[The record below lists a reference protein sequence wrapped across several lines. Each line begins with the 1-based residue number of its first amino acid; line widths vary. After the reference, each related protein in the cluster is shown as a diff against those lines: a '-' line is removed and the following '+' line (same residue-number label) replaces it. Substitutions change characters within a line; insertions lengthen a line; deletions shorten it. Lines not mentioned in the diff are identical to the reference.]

1 VDAFLDIPQAIVY
14 IVLMDA
20 KRETRMKS
28 GTMRKRLRWMAPAAG
43 ILLLTGATLQ
53 YFDSARSLYTKLKV
67 FSDILERIRT
77 DYVEEK
83 DPDKLVD
90 SAIRGMVADLDP
102 HTTYMTREEYDKWNQ
117 DFEGFSGIGIY
128 FDILDG
134 KITILSVIKEGP
146 SEKVGLQTGDRIV
159 SIGGV
164 SAIGIKRDDV
174 PLKLMGPKGTQV
186 NLLVERNGWPK
197 PRAYSIVREEVHVV
211 SVADAFLLAPGTG
224 YIGVTRFSATT
235 DGELDQA
242 LQKLELMG
250 MKRLVL
256 DLRQNG
262 GGYLEAAVRVSDRF
276 LPGGKKIVY
285 TRGRTDESFREYFST
300 ERGTHPLIP
309 MIVLID
315 RTSASASEIVAG
327 AMQDWDRAL
336 IVGETSFGKGLVQ
349 NPYRF
354 GDGSAL
360 LMTTARYHTPA
371 GRVIQRPYRDKS
383 EADYYEEIFDRNWR
397 QKERKKTGRPEFK
410 TMILGRKVW
419 GDGGITPDAFFATDP
434 DTLTKTLRD
443 IVFSPKRPL
452 FTFIENYAAG
462 RKGLKD
468 MDPNEFFRNFRFGTN
483 VPAEFR
489 SHLQNNRIAVTPSGF
504 EKSKED
510 ILFLLKRTLAEKLWG
525 EEAGLK
531 VQIFR
536 DRQIREALGHFP
548 EAESLLA
555 AAYPARRAR

>member
-1 VDAFLDIPQAIVY
+1 MMPG
-14 IVLMDA
+14 
-20 KRETRMKS
+20 KMKK
-28 GTMRKRLRWMAPAAG
+28 GLRWAMLAG
-43 ILLLTGATLQ
+43 GMLLLTGATLQ
-53 YFDSARSLYTKLKV
+53 YYEPAKSLYLKLKV
-67 FSDILERIRT
+67 FSEILEKIRT

-83 DPDKLVD
+83 DPRKLVD
-90 SAIRGMVADLDP
+90 SAVRGMVADLDP
-102 HTTYMTREEYDKWNQ
+102 HTTYMTLEEYDKWNR

-134 KITILSVIKEGP
+134 KITILSVIKDGP

-159 SIGGV
+159 SIDGA

-174 PLKLMGPKGTQV
+174 PLKLMGSKGTVV
-186 NLLVERNGWPK
+186 NLLVERNGWSK
-197 PRAYSIVREEVHVV
+197 AKSYSIVREEVHVV
-211 SVADAFLLAPGTG
+211 SVADAFLLAPGIG

-235 DGELDQA
+235 ENELDRA

-250 MKRLVL
+250 MKQLIF
-256 DLRQNG
+256 DLRRNG
-262 GGYLEAAVRVSDRF
+262 GGYLEAAVKVSDQF
-276 LPGGKKIVY
+276 LPGGRKIVY
-285 TRGRTDESFREYFST
+285 TKGRTDESFREYFST

-336 IVGETSFGKGLVQ
+336 IMGETSFGKGLVQ

-354 GDGSAL
+354 DDGSAL
-360 LMTTARYHTPA
+360 LMTTARYHTPS

-383 EADYYEEIFDRNWR
+383 EAEYYEEIFDKNWR
-397 QKERKKTGRPEFK
+397 RKEQKKTDRPAFK
-410 TMILGRKVW
+410 TMILGRRVW
-419 GDGGITPDAFFATDP
+419 GDGGITPDVFFNSDP
-434 DTLTKTLRD
+434 DTLSRTLRD
-443 IVFSPKRPL
+443 IVFSPKLPL

-468 MDPNEFFRNFRFGTN
+468 MDQNGFFRNFRFGAN

-489 SHLQNNRIAVTPSGF
+489 SHLQSNRIGVTPAEF

-525 EEAGLK
+525 DEAGLK

-536 DRQIREALGHFP
+536 DRQIREALGHFA
-548 EAESLLA
+548 EAESLLTSA
-555 AAYPARRAR
+555 WPARRAR

>member
-1 VDAFLDIPQAIVY
+1 MKP
-14 IVLMDA
+14 
-20 KRETRMKS
+20 KREIQMKS
-28 GTMRKRLRWMAPAAG
+28 GTMKKGLRWMALAGG

-53 YFDSARSLYTKLKV
+53 YYESAKTLYLKLKV
-67 FSDILERIRT
+67 FSDILEKIRT

-83 DPDKLVD
+83 DPQKLVD
-90 SAIRGMVADLDP
+90 SAVRGMVADLDP

-134 KITILSVIKEGP
+134 KITILSIIKEGP

-174 PLKLMGPKGTQV
+174 PLKLMGPKGSQV
-186 NLLVERNGWPK
+186 DLLVERNGWPK

-211 SVADAFLLAPGTG
+211 SVADAFLLTPRIG

-235 DGELDQA
+235 EGELDQA

-250 MKRLVL
+250 MKQLVL

-262 GGYLEAAVRVSDRF
+262 GGYLETAVRVSDKF

-285 TRGRTDESFREYFST
+285 TKGRTDESFREYFST
-300 ERGTHPLIP
+300 ERGTHPMIP

-371 GRVIQRPYRDKS
+371 GRVIQRPYGDKS
-383 EADYYEEIFDRNWR
+383 EAEYYGEIFDKNWR
-397 QKERKKTGRPEFK
+397 QKEREKTDRPAFK
-410 TMILGRKVW
+410 TLILGRRVW
-419 GDGGITPDAFFATDP
+419 GDGGITPDAFFTSDP
-434 DTLTKTLRD
+434 DTLTRTLRD
-443 IVFSPKRPL
+443 IVFSPKRPF

-468 MDPNEFFRNFRFGTN
+468 MDPNEFFRNFRFGAN
-483 VPAEFR
+483 ILAGFR
-489 SHLQNNRIAVTPSGF
+489 SHLQSNRIAVTPSGF

-536 DRQIREALGHFP
+536 DRQIREALEHFA
-548 EAESLLA
+548 EAESLLSS
-555 AAYPARRAR
+555 AYPGRKGKKQP